1 MRAARTSLALL
12 VLSLPI
18 ASGCVCAGT
27 KKHDPA
33 LERAAFGDLGAPKGV
48 DLAPY
53 LALARALVT
62 HGDRPAAIAASPGR
76 RVVLTVFPRNQPR
89 VVASGLG
96 DTLEASVVAAASALG
111 PVGDAGPAQVRVE
124 LDLVTDVEPIALAD
138 DTPES
143 WGELGRSGFAMAS
156 DGAHVGYV
164 LPSEILLE
172 KDFEAGD
179 KPLRLESAAIVATME
194 TRGGLKQSD
203 GATYRIHT
211 RAVVDTA
218 DGAGALPVERGM
230 VAGFPD
236 VTPALLLESVRLG
249 ADYLSRILDARGRYI
264 YRYRPTDDHNET
276 NYGNLRHAGATY
288 ALLEAYDELR
298 TPLYLQKA
306 ESALSYIEA
315 HVKTLDDNGQKDTYF
330 VDGNDEEQQKVGGA
344 GLALVATA
352 KEIELTGS
360 KARLESARSFARL
373 ILHQQYPDGH
383 FRANHDVE
391 REGEARPGVRLKKEV
406 LYYPGEAI
414 LGLMRLY
421 RVDPDPRWLEGAKRG
436 ADYCVHVR
444 DADVSEEAQ
453 EHDHWLSYAM
463 NDLYRVT
470 HDQAY
475 IDHAYKIARSIIR
488 KEKTPRDAPAPD
500 FVGSFYAQAPT
511 TPASTRLEAF
521 AADIELSRF
530 AKLPE
535 AWLVEPATSV
545 AKFMRAQQLDADRVF
560 FARNPEKALGGVR
573 EGLFVEDVQID
584 YVQHAMSAW
593 LHFARE
599 LRDPTYVGWKGP

>member
-1 MRAARTSLALL
+1 
-12 VLSLPI
+12 
-18 ASGCVCAGT
+18 
-27 KKHDPA
+27 
-33 LERAAFGDLGAPKGV
+33 
-48 DLAPY
+48 
-53 LALARALVT
+53 
-62 HGDRPAAIAASPGR
+62 
-76 RVVLTVFPRNQPR
+76 
-89 VVASGLG
+89 
-96 DTLEASVVAAASALG
+96 
-111 PVGDAGPAQVRVE
+111 
-124 LDLVTDVEPIALAD
+124 
-138 DTPES
+138 
-143 WGELGRSGFAMAS
+143 
-156 DGAHVGYV
+156 
-164 LPSEILLE
+164 
-172 KDFEAGD
+172 
-179 KPLRLESAAIVATME
+179 
-194 TRGGLKQSD
+194 
-203 GATYRIHT
+203 
-211 RAVVDTA
+211 
-218 DGAGALPVERGM
+218 
-230 VAGFPD
+230 
-236 VTPALLLESVRLG
+236 
-249 ADYLSRILDARGRYI
+249 
-264 YRYRPTDDHNET
+264 
-276 NYGNLRHAGATY
+276 
-288 ALLEAYDELR
+288 
-298 TPLYLQKA
+298 
-306 ESALSYIEA
+306 
-315 HVKTLDDNGQKDTYF
+315 
-330 VDGNDEEQQKVGGA
+330 
-344 GLALVATA
+344 
-352 KEIELTGS
+352 
-360 KARLESARSFARL
+360 
-373 ILHQQYPDGH
+373 
-383 FRANHDVE
+383 
-391 REGEARPGVRLKKEV
+391 
-406 LYYPGEAI
+406 
-414 LGLMRLY
+414 MRLY